1 MQIFEFRFNPK
12 EKPDLVFD
20 SFCFEPKNVY
30 EKRLGSLF
38 LVAELKNALPLN
50 YSLLEDLAQFLR
62 KNFYSS
68 PIRFSPETALKENLK
83 KINGFLEDL
92 IKEGN
97 TSWLGNLGV
106 AVLLLKKFELHFT
119 KVGNIKIVLI
129 RGGQA
134 IDIDQKLK
142 FQEIEPYPLKVFGN
156 IVFTKLLNDDLLLIL
171 TEEVWGVFEKLDLL
185 EELTKIERFDQRSLK
200 EIFERK
206 KEEFLEISGLCLL
219 ISLVKKETP
228 KRSLY
233 FKKDLKKQFS
243 FKRFLKSLS
252 KKIES
257 PKILKINKKL
267 LKPLRKT
274 AFLNKLFKKF
284 PKIKISF
291 KGFGKPFKKIFPFLA
306 SKNFLKVIIFIVFI
320 GIGFLIFNAEKE
332 KEVQL
337 AKEALSKI
345 KEEESLAQNLL
356 DSDQKRE
363 ANILLQKT
371 LNEILPYTKI
381 GSPIRK
387 EAIELREIIEEKL
400 FAVNRFVRVSQ
411 PNLVFEINFQELGF
425 KPQKILFLN
434 KSFYFFNPQS
444 VFLKETDS
452 PLFKSPRPLKL
463 GTVFSN
469 SLLFFSEPN
478 YLISFSPQK
487 ESNRFQEIIIKTPDF
502 GFEPVEIFTFA
513 QNIYLL
519 DGPRGEIL
527 KYSFPS
533 GKFSLWLDSST
544 QKTLPVKSFAIDG
557 DIWILT
563 KDNQIFRYYQGKYQ
577 EALDVFIWPPV
588 KNLTKIFTSP
598 QLPYLY
604 LLEPEQK
611 RIIVLSKK
619 GEVVKQFQSEKFD
632 QLLDFTVSPD
642 GKIYLLNNSKLYQL
656 PPLP

>member
-1 MQIFEFRFNPK
+1 
-12 EKPDLVFD
+12 
-20 SFCFEPKNVY
+20 
-30 EKRLGSLF
+30 
-38 LVAELKNALPLN
+38 
-50 YSLLEDLAQFLR
+50 
-62 KNFYSS
+62 
-68 PIRFSPETALKENLK
+68 
-83 KINGFLEDL
+83 
-92 IKEGN
+92 
-97 TSWLGNLGV
+97 
-106 AVLLLKKFELHFT
+106 
-119 KVGNIKIVLI
+119 VLI

-219 ISLVKKETP
+219 VSLVKKETP

-291 KGFGKPFKKIFPFLA
+291 KGFGKPLKKIFPFLA

-381 GSPIRK
+381 GSPLQK
-387 EAIELREIIEEKL
+387 EAIELRKIIEERL
-400 FAVNRFVRVSQ
+400 FVVNEFVRVPQ
-411 PNLVFEINFQELGF
+411 PNLVFEINFQEFGF

-434 KSFYFFNPQS
+434 NLFYFFNPQS
-444 VFLKETDS
+444 IFLKEPDS

-463 GTVFSN
+463 GTVFSD

-478 YLISFSPQK
+478 YLILFSPQK
-487 ESNRFQEIIIKTPDF
+487 ESNRFQEIIIKTPNF

-513 QNIYLL
+513 KNIYLL
-519 DGPRGEIL
+519 GLNGEIL

-533 GKFSLWLDSST
+533 GKFSLWLDSFT
-544 QKTLPVKSFAIDG
+544 QKAPLAKSFAIDG

-563 KDNQIFRYYQGKYQ
+563 KDNRIFRYYQGKYQ
-577 EALDVFIWPPV
+577 ETLDVFIWPPV

-598 QLPYLY
+598 QLPYIY

-619 GEVVKQFQSEKFD
+619 GEIVKQFQSEKFD
-632 QLLDFTVSPD
+632 RLLDFTVSPD

-656 PPLP
+656 SPLP